1 MINISEINKNKEI
14 STGSKVKKTSSGES
28 FSAYLNKVS
37 QPENTPVSG
46 VGALSGADVLLA
58 AQMVDE
64 EDERKLRQKVVERG
78 KSLLEK
84 LEEIRNALLIGSISK
99 ERLLEISRYVKEHHF
114 TSDDPRLEEIIAEI
128 ELRVEVELAKL
139 TR

>member
-1 MINISEINKNKEI
+1 M
-14 STGSKVKKTSSGES
+14 
-28 FSAYLNKVS
+28 
-37 QPENTPVSG
+37 
-46 VGALSGADVLLA
+46 LA

-84 LEEIRNALLIGSISK
+84 LEEIRDGLLIGSISK